1 MNAAIIFRDVVD
13 NTMMV
18 VLTFSAC
25 QDRFVLSKAFVRVFF
40 YPDSPAIISTF
51 TVRASTLAFVTHL
64 WRC

>member
-1 MNAAIIFRDVVD
+1 MNAAIKLRDVVD

-40 YPDSPAIISTF
+40 HPDSPAVIPSTA
-51 TVRASTLAFVTHL
+51 VGASTLAVVAHL